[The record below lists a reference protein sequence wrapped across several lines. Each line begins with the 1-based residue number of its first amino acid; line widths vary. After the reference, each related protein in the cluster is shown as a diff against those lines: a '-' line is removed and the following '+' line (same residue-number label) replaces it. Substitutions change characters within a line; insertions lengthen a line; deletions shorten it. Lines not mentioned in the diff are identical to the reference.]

1 MNFHPFAKVTTTTKK
16 THPKQPPKTPN
27 QTKSTNFHSKWTK
40 TVLNKKLV
48 FCIGKPAF
56 PQTYLSTISF
66 RIRLARLL
74 STFLN
79 IFKSFFFRGAV
90 VGVEGLFVL
99 LFLGAA
105 WRTGEKKTKQKPT

>member
-1 MNFHPFAKVTTTTKK
+1 MYFKTSYCQSNNKKNPSKKSSKNPTTKQK
-16 THPKQPPKTPN
+16 FL
-27 QTKSTNFHSKWTK
+27 FHSKWTK
-40 TVLNKKLV
+40 IVLNEKL
-48 FCIGKPAF
+48 IYWIEKPTF
-56 PQTYLSTISF
+56 LHTYLSTTSF

-79 IFKSFFFRGAV
+79 IFVSFFFRGAV

-105 WRTGEKKTKQKPT
+105 WRGGKKKKTKNPR